1 MTKPR
6 LMAAGLLGLFLLN
19 ACAAP
24 PAPVAAAPAIANVT
38 ASADS
43 GVVAAVRVS
52 SSASPGVDTVLTALH
67 EPLPGAAVQRD
78 EVVILDHDGSALS
91 TVPDGP
97 APSLQPGDH
106 VSVIAGDTTNLA
118 RQN

>member
-1 MTKPR
+1 MTKPH
-6 LMAAGLLGLFLLN
+6 LTAAGLLGLALLN

-24 PAPVAAAPAIANVT
+24 PAPVAATPAVVNVT
-38 ASADS
+38 AGTSR

-52 SSASPGVDTVLTALH
+52 SSASPGVDTVLSALH

-78 EVVILDHDGSALS
+78 EIVILGHDGSAVS
-91 TVPDGP
+91 TIPDGQ

-106 VSVIAGDTTNLA
+106 VSVIAGNTTNLV